1 MQPTS
6 RITCLALLLATPLLT
21 GEEPGQEAIT
31 LKLHVHFIQ
40 SDEPLLNA
48 PPKKIDLDT
57 FLTEINQIWKSAAIQ
72 FKLKR
77 TSTYRVENKQSEKR
91 YVALFELDE
100 AAFLREKGRQ
110 FIRLLPD
117 LKEEKDTFHVVY
129 LHTMPH
135 GFGGRYLSAQG
146 VVVLPQIKYAKY
158 NRSAREQGATGSRL
172 VEPKVLAHELGHALS
187 LSHQRLSG
195 NLMTSGPNTRGLER
209 GTALN
214 DRQIKAARQVAR
226 SGRPSNRE
234 AQQKATAG
242 SRTPRPGGNQQQPLI
257 RRVLTEQQRASF
269 AQAMRATQARGQ
281 ALTRQLAEARKEV
294 QESGDDVPAE
304 LQARVLRLQEEL
316 NDLRRSV
323 LDRVRPEVTEEQR
336 RQLRRPA
343 PNPQPRP

>member
-1 MQPTS
+1 MQPAS
-6 RITCLALLLATPLLT
+6 RFTCLALLLATPLLAA
-21 GEEPGQEAIT
+21 EEPGQEAIT

-40 SDEPLLNA
+40 SDEPLLDA
-48 PPKKIDLDT
+48 PPEKIDLDA
-57 FLTEINQIWKSAAIQ
+57 FLTEINQIWESAAIQ

-110 FIRLLPD
+110 FVRLLPD

-234 AQQKATAG
+234 AQPKAVAG
-242 SRTPRPGGNQQQPLI
+242 SSTPRPGENQQQPLI
-257 RRVLTEQQRASF
+257 RRVLNEQQRASF
-269 AQAMRATQARGQ
+269 AQAMRATQAEGQ
-281 ALTRQLAEARKEV
+281 ALTGQLAEARKKV
-294 QESGDDVPAE
+294 QESGDPVPAE
-304 LQARVLRLQEEL
+304 LRTRVQQLQKEL
-316 NDLRRSV
+316 NDLRRNV

-343 PNPQPRP
+343 PNPQPRS